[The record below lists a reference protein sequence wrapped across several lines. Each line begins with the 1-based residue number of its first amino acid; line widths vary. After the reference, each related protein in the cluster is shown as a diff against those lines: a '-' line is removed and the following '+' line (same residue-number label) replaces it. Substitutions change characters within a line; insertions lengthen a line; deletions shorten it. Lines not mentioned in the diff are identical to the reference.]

1 MIYSE
6 VLSRAAEALRKRAAA
21 LVVPPPD
28 GTPPPPTFAPAASK
42 TPYWRAKHEQGRLT
56 ALATTVDDLRAAVQ
70 ATGLEPHHETLLG
83 AIRGAASLQGMA
95 AENAA
100 LPAAER
106 GQRRSRSATLS
117 EIATVCEEVVAAYR
131 HPGGGRP
138 RTYRLMAPEAQAA
151 FLWKSVAEYFR
162 AEAEG
167 GSDPQRVGS
176 RRTLYQRTREEY
188 YYLRGLVPAL
198 PDLRDLVVTET
209 AQVAAAELRLAGA
222 PMPAPERRPE
232 DLRSPAQEA
241 AQQAAQELSATIGLA
256 PAAAA
261 PAAQSPA
268 PARPAPSAP
277 APRPVAL
284 TGTAAELAARQAARA
299 AEVEVSV
306 VSEGSLLAFGGRSRL
321 RSLTTGRPLPPAA
334 TAALQAEAVLPADV
348 VLVRLGG
355 AVNYVC
361 WQPEGGAA
369 GWFWADAAGAGEIA
383 ELRAQTRGELL
394 ELE

>member
-6 VLSRAAEALRKRAAA
+6 VLTRAAEALRKRAASLA
-21 LVVPPPD
+21 VPPPD

-42 TPYWRAKHEQGRLT
+42 TPYWQAKHEQGRLT

-256 PAAAA
+256 PAA
-261 PAAQSPA
+261 PPA
-268 PARPAPSAP
+268 PARPAAPAP
-277 APRPVAL
+277 APRPVTL
-284 TGTAAELAARQAARA
+284 TGTAAELATRQAARA
-299 AEVEVSV
+299 AEVAVTV

-321 RSLTTGRPLPPAA
+321 RSLTTGRPLPQPAL
-334 TAALQAEAVLPADV
+334 AALAAEAVLPADV
-348 VLVRLGG
+348 VLVRLG
-355 AVNYVC
+355 AVTYVC
-361 WQPEGGAA
+361 WQPDGGAA
-369 GWFWADAAGAGEIA
+369 GWFWADAAGPGECA
-383 ELRAQTRGELL
+383 ELRAETRFAQL
-394 ELE
+394 EVD